1 MHIYEYMFSAII
13 IFSILLASSLM
24 VVPMAQPSRNVS
36 EIEQLKVVAQK
47 IMTQLILNTGDPPD
61 WGSDTSIDENDLVT
75 FGLAKYADTTRDAY
89 VLDSDKVLRLDST
102 NPLHVHPATA
112 AKLLNL
118 GNDYGFTI
126 SFYPALNVT
135 ISKSQGYDQYIIDV
149 RTIYANLPIA
159 NAKVTA
165 RMYYVDGEVIVG
177 PILKLTWTALDGK
190 CSISFD
196 GISTKLKI
204 LIVVVDY
211 SGIRVI
217 KTFHE
222 EDPSISCAK
231 IVGNR
236 LFFDGNYDVSN
247 AQEIIVVKGSTGY
260 IIQNLTV
267 NLRKVDEAIYDL
279 AYLEPTTITVLASSG
294 DKLIYASKEIDIT
307 YSTIPGASVFPF
319 SYTLERMVTISNSVY
334 YVRLQVWRMSW

>member
-1 MHIYEYMFSAII
+1 MHIYEYMFTAII
-13 IFSILLASSLM
+13 IFSILLASSMM

-36 EIEQLKVVAQK
+36 ETEQLKVVAQK

-61 WGSDTSIDENDLVT
+61 WGSDTSIDENNLNT

-89 VLDSDKVLRLDST
+89 VLDPDKVLRLDIT
-102 NPLHVHPATA
+102 NPLYVHPATT

-126 SFYPALNVT
+126 SFHPALNVT
-135 ISKSQGYDQYIIDV
+135 ITKSHGYDQYVIDV
-149 RTIYANLPIA
+149 RTIYANQPIA
-159 NAKVTA
+159 NAKVFA
-165 RMYYVDGEVIVG
+165 RIYYVDEGKIVSST
-177 PILKLTWTALDGK
+177 LKQALTALDGK

-204 LIVVVDY
+204 LVVVVDY
-211 SGIRVI
+211 SGIRVV

-222 EDPSISCAK
+222 EDPSISRAK

-236 LFFDGNYDVSN
+236 LFFEENYDVSY
-247 AQEIIVVKGSTGY
+247 AQEIIVVKGPPGY
-260 IIQNLTV
+260 IIQNLKV
-267 NLRKVDEAIYDL
+267 DLGKVDETIYDL
-279 AYLEPTTITVLASSG
+279 AYLEPTTITVLASNG
-294 DKLIYASKEIDIT
+294 DKLIYASKEIDLT
-307 YSTIPGASVFPF
+307 YSTIAGASVFPF
-319 SYTLERMVTISNSVY
+319 SYTLERMVTIANSVY